1 MSAAATNA
9 FFAVEN
15 WGTNNNG
22 NPNYAQRT
30 VLLTNL
36 SGDGV
41 SETTGQV
48 YKLKNEQDSG
58 TQNQKVEHFSV
69 TPPSISRYYSS
80 VSVPNDDNHVNIA
93 LQSGWYTKA
102 VQCCRR
108 RDPPRCG
115 KDGYGKAL
123 HKGHRRLLP
132 RYAAGRNGSHHYRG
146 GQLRVQRRADC
157 QEYSDSCR
165 GQRYR
170 RARRRGKGLLVYHQ

>member
-1 MSAAATNA
+1 MGVLKRTAEKLATNA

-69 TPPSISRYYSS
+69 TPPSISR
-80 VSVPNDDNHVNIA
+80 
-93 LQSGWYTKA
+93 
-102 VQCCRR
+102 
-108 RDPPRCG
+108 
-115 KDGYGKAL
+115 
-123 HKGHRRLLP
+123 
-132 RYAAGRNGSHHYRG
+132 
-146 GQLRVQRRADC
+146 
-157 QEYSDSCR
+157 
-165 GQRYR
+165 
-170 RARRRGKGLLVYHQ
+170 